1 MSGWGID
8 INEYSDGIRVNEYII
23 ERVLNNAIVVG
34 SDEGF
39 EQGKRLLFTLQE
51 IEDKEGES
59 VEKEV
64 TLGVRFLNF
73 IHDSDGVADKGI
85 ITLWQDFLEEYPEI
99 NEPQKDLELLAAMKR
114 IDIDR
119 LSASQK

>member
-85 ITLWQDFLEEYPEI
+85 ITLWQDFLEGVSRI
-99 NEPQKDLELLAAMKR
+99 LCKR
-114 IDIDR
+114 VGV
-119 LSASQK
+119 